1 MPVVLTCSVVFPWV
15 RMPISSIHSLR
26 LQCVGCASYMRSSGA
41 VPVSCFLFLALCT
54 LFRFFLDFSH
64 FSFFRRPSVTVFLSS
79 QVILFC
85 FVLLLFFCY
94 FFVTIILFIDLF
106 YFFSICFPVQQTT
119 NRIGNR
125 VQCFFCFLF
134 VNMVGARSVNVMNTT
149 TTTTQE
155 MYFYEYL

>member
-1 MPVVLTCSVVFPWV
+1 MKMPGVLTCSVVFPWV
-15 RMPISSIHSLR
+15 RLPISSIHSLR

-79 QVILFC
+79 QVIFC
-85 FVLLLFFCY
+85 FVLLEGGCFFCFCFCFCY

-125 VQCFFCFLF
+125 VQCFFCFFCL
-134 VNMVGARSVNVMNTT
+134 
-149 TTTTQE
+149 
-155 MYFYEYL
+155 